1 MTFLVTWAVAALAQ
15 LAAVAAAR
23 GDPRAVDE
31 AARWVDYTLRRVP
44 FDVGESRQSANVR
57 VWYGD
62 VLGVHYVVDPDT
74 LTVRV
79 MAVAP
84 ARRPRP

>member
-1 MTFLVTWAVAALAQ
+1 MIFLVTWAVAALAE

-23 GDPRAVDE
+23 GDPRSVDD

-44 FDVGESRQSANVR
+44 YDVGESRQSLDVR

-62 VLGVHYVVDPDT
+62 VLGVYYYVDPDAM
-74 LTVRV
+74 TVRI
-79 MAVAP
+79 VAAGP
-84 ARRPRP
+84 ARRR